1 MFGITESLTRTPH
14 ATAAVVGPLVWSP
27 YLGFYTPFT
36 DAVYAVRRFG
46 LGTSYGRAIVQRC
59 RNSCSYSNA
68 HHAFTRSDDCAD
80 LRPAAASRHGVAI
93 ESTDATGHRLADRTA
108 ERIAGSGVAV
118 TSVV

>member
-27 YLGFYTPFT
+27 FYTPFT

-46 LGTSYGRAIVQRC
+46 LGTSYRRAIVKRC

-68 HHAFTRSDDCAD
+68 HHAFTRSNDCAD
-80 LRPAAASRHGVAI
+80 LRPAADSRHGVAI

-118 TSVV
+118 TGVV